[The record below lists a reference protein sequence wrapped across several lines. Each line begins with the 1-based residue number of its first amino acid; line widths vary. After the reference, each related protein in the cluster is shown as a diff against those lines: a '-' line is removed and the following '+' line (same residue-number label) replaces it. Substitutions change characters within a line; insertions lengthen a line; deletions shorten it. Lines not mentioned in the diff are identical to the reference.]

1 MNNNIRKH
9 ISKAGQMAAML
20 AAAACTPGFAQTI
33 GMGAPNA
40 PANATLPAAGGMPGL
55 SGIDAKPG
63 NISSILVPTTTLVN
77 NPQLAVHVM
86 GNGKTCQYH
95 LVVINTDSS
104 KEYYFPQT
112 SKLPALVHANLP
124 LDQFAHGNYKVA
136 AMAWG
141 ADKASGMACQGGG
154 VYTAFKIER
163 QKITAPADSP
173 KITDV
178 TLKPGKS
185 TAANTYRPDESLAY
199 SVQGSV
205 DNQAPQN
212 ADKRCGWTAL
222 LEGNGQTV
230 QLGNGTF
237 FNMPMTASLAAFKPG
252 TYTLTAKTTPG
263 DDSLAKLPCL
273 GVVSKQ
279 ITIVPVPGQIKGL
292 KLEARGI
299 HGDGKAFAQAI
310 DNGVIDFF
318 SPFTSLINAFV
329 ADNGVLKITPI
340 IDGPKCFYRVTQVV
354 NGGQAPFAGPRTHTP
369 GASDKLP
376 TQVYSADTTNVQV
389 TIEAGDLEKT
399 LGACEGS
406 VTKSITVHD
415 DPKLPPVVM

>member
-1 MNNNIRKH
+1 MKKPTF
-9 ISKAGQMAAML
+9 KASLLVATL
-20 AAAACTPGFAQTI
+20 AAAACAPGFAQTT
-33 GMGAPNA
+33 GLGARAA
-40 PANATLPAAGGMPGL
+40 PATAVLPTAGNMPAM
-55 SGIDAKPG
+55 SGIEAKPG
-63 NISSILVPTTTLVN
+63 NILSIMVPTTTLVSE
-77 NPQLAVHVM
+77 PQLAVHVI
-86 GNGKTCQYH
+86 GTGKTCQYH

-112 SKLPALVHANLP
+112 SKFPALVHANLP

-141 ADKASGMACQGGG
+141 ADQASGMACQGGG
-154 VYTAFKIER
+154 AYTTFKIER
-163 QKITAPADSP
+163 QKIMAPADYP

-185 TAANTYRPDESLAY
+185 TSATTYRPDESLAY
-199 SVQGSV
+199 SVLGSV

-222 LEGNGQTV
+222 LEGNGQSA

-252 TYTLTAKTTPG
+252 TYTLTAKTTAG
-263 DDSLAKLPCL
+263 DDSLAKMSCL
-273 GVVSKQ
+273 GTASKQ

-292 KLEARGI
+292 KLEAKGI

-310 DNGVIDFF
+310 DNGVIDFL
-318 SPFTSLINAFV
+318 SPFTSLVNAFV
-329 ADNGVLKITPI
+329 ADNGVLKITPNI
-340 IDGPKCFYRVTQVV
+340 EGPKCFYRVTQLV
-354 NGGQAPFAGPRTHTP
+354 NGGQVPFTGPRVHQP

-376 TQVYSADTTNVQV
+376 AQIYPGDSTNIQV

-399 LGACEGS
+399 MGACEGTI
-406 VTKSITVHD
+406 TKTITVQD
-415 DPKLPPVVM
+415 DPKLPAVVR